1 MIQLNAKQGEI
12 WYANLNPIKG
22 SEQAGHR
29 PVVIVSGNMLNT
41 YLNIVIAM
49 PLTTKVKN
57 YKGNIVLQPNKRNG
71 LSQASEVLVFHIR
84 SLSQDRLEKKLGV
97 ITAAELTVLKEG
109 LNDILRY

>member
-1 MIQLNAKQGEI
+1 MKVKQGEI
-12 WYANLNPIKG
+12 WYASLNPTKG

-29 PVVIVSGNMLNT
+29 PVVIVSGNVVNS

-57 YKGNIVLQPNKRNG
+57 YKGNIVLQPNKING
-71 LSQASEVLVFHIR
+71 LAQASEVLIFHIR
-84 SLSQDRLEKKLGV
+84 SLSQDRLENKVGS
-97 ITAAELTVLKEG
+97 ITASELETLKLG

>member
-1 MIQLNAKQGEI
+1 MKVKQGEI
-12 WYANLNPIKG
+12 WYASLNPTKG

-29 PVVIVSGNMLNT
+29 PVVIVSGNVVNT

-57 YKGNIVLQPNKRNG
+57 YKGNIVLQPNKING
-71 LSQASEVLVFHIR
+71 LAQASKVLIFHIR
-84 SLSQDRLEKKLGV
+84 SLSQDRLEKKVGA
-97 ITAAELTVLKEG
+97 ITASELETLKLG